1 MTAPRVYACFDAA
14 GCKNPAQTDLK
25 YYFLLRA
32 WGRKAPLAQAFID
45 VHDAEPGFDP
55 RSSDVRREL
64 EKRMERS
71 DVLLLILSE
80 RTAASS
86 GWISWEIEFASRHR
100 RMPIVCAY
108 IGRAPDSA
116 WWPDALRNVAMTAS
130 PIEHVAFHPRA
141 LAEAFR
147 RVREIPRPAL
157 QPACVDCSNAFS
169 TRAI

>member
-1 MTAPRVYACFDAA
+1 MYSGAAMTAPRVYACFDAA

-45 VHDAEPGFDP
+45 VHDAEPGFNP

-108 IGRAPDSA
+108 TDRRLCHEPSRSSA
-116 WWPDALRNVAMTAS
+116 WWPEALRNVATTPAS
-130 PIEHVAFHPRA
+130 PIEHVAFQPRA
-141 LAEAFR
+141 LAEAFQR
-147 RVREIPRPAL
+147 HTG
-157 QPACVDCSNAFS
+157 S
-169 TRAI
+169 